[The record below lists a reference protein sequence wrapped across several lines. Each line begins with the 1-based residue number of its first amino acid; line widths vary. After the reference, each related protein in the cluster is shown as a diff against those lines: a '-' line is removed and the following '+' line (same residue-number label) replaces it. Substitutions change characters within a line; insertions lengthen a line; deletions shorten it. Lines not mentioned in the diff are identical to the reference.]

1 MELRNILSARLSRPL
16 PATLAFNHPTV
27 AALARFLGG
36 DGEGRDRVGELER
49 LSETEAEAL
58 LARKLDKQ
66 ENGA

>member
-1 MELRNILSARLSRPL
+1 MELRNILSARLSLPL

-27 AALARFLGG
+27 
-36 DGEGRDRVGELER
+36 GEFER
-49 LSETEAEAL
+49 LSEEEAEAL